1 MRLFSTAIILL
12 IISVF
17 SSNPTFAAT
26 DLTDQPAK
34 PVIKLEEFE
43 AHYFANYRFGFINL
57 SIDAIRKLIKKD
69 DGSWLLTFDASTAG
83 AGLAESSHFLL
94 EDNQLIP
101 QEYKYQTSGLLSKPE
116 QHLQFNLN
124 QQAVK
129 DLINNKSFS
138 YELGIQ
144 LQDSLSYMQQA
155 SLDLA
160 AGKNVLDY
168 SFFQE
173 DRVRNYRYEVIDF
186 ETLNTRAG
194 KISTVKLKRTDK
206 KSRDIYAW
214 FSLEHN
220 FLLIRLAEY
229 KKGKIAYEI
238 NINKINP

>member
-1 MRLFSTAIILL
+1 MRLFSIALGLL
-12 IISVF
+12 IISISNF
-17 SSNPTFAAT
+17 SLVFAAT
-26 DLTDQPAK
+26 DLTNQPAK
-34 PVIKLEEFE
+34 PAIKLKAFE

-57 SIDAIRKLIKKD
+57 SIDAVRKLIQKE
-69 DGSWLLTFDASTAG
+69 DGSWLLSFDASTTG
-83 AGLAESSHFLL
+83 ASLSESSHFLL
-94 EDNQLIP
+94 KDNQIIP

-116 QHLQFNLN
+116 QHLQFSLN
-124 QQAVK
+124 HREVK
-129 DLINNKSFS
+129 DLINNKSFT
-138 YELGIQ
+138 YELGTQ

-173 DRVRNYRYEVIDF
+173 DRVRNYRYEVVDF

-194 KISTVKLKRTDK
+194 KISTVKLKRADK

-238 NINKINP
+238 SINKINP